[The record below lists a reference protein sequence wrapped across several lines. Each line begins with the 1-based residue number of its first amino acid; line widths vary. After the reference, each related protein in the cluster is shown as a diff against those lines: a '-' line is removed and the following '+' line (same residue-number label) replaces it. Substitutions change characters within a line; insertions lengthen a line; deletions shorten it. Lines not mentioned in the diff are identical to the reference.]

1 MPTHHRPRTCRALC
15 ALLALTS
22 IPVVAAC
29 SGDDDL
35 ASSSFCDEVRSRA
48 DAFVAEG
55 ANEVPPTLIGA
66 LREVVDDG
74 DAPDELRD
82 AYNGLTEASGDDD
95 LDEALADI
103 RQVVARCGVEMS
115 G

>member
-1 MPTHHRPRTCRALC
+1 MPMHPRLRSSRALC
-15 ALLALTS
+15 ALVTFTLV
-22 IPVVAAC
+22 PVAAAC
-29 SGDDDL
+29 SEGEDL
-35 ASSSFCDEVRSRA
+35 ADSSFCDEVRSRA

-66 LREVVDDG
+66 LRAVVEDG

-82 AYNGLTEASGDDD
+82 AYNSLTEAPGDEAVDD
-95 LDEALADI
+95 ALADI
-103 RQVVARCGVEMS
+103 EEVVGRCGVEMD